1 MTLMA
6 GIFFEEIRTQNN
18 IKNILIFTFHRIYN
32 ADIYMTKK
40 LFIYDRAMYLPK
52 KELYTK

>member
-18 IKNILIFTFHRIYN
+18 IKKYPYCKFTFHRTYN
-32 ADIYMTKK
+32 ADIY
-40 LFIYDRAMYLPK
+40 D
-52 KELYTK
+52 KETVYI